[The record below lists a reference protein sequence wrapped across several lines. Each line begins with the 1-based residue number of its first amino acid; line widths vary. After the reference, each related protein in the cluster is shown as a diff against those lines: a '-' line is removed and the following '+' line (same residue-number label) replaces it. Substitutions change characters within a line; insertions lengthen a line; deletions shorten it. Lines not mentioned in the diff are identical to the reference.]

1 MSGLDIIL
9 LIAVIA
15 VIGGAVALAI
25 RSKKKGRSCGCGCG
39 QCGQDCSVRK
49 ETAQESGEPASKN

>member
-25 RSKKKGRSCGCGCG
+25 RSNKKGGSCGCGCG
-39 QCGQDCSVRK
+39 QCSRDCSARK
-49 ETAQESGEPASKN
+49 REAEENEAPEPKN